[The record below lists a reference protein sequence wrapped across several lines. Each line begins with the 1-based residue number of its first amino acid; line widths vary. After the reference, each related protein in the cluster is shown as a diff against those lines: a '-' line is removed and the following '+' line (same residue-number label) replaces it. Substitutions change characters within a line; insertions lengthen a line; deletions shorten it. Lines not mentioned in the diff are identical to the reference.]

1 MTIPASA
8 ISLPPKNA
16 PDRYEGV
23 ADAEGFGRLASRP
36 NAIDPNAV
44 TFFKQWIVGCVEID
58 PTGKV
63 VLKPEFTP
71 IGSRPI
77 AATSLGGSGLK
88 LEKTDGDGQ
97 SGPPGGIVGPIQVEV
112 VTGASGDPVAGV
124 AVVFRV
130 KKGFG
135 ASIGGQP
142 TASRITDVNG
152 EAEIDDWRLGIIPGP
167 NQLEVA
173 VAGATVTFAA
183 TAT

>member
-44 TFFKQWIVGCVEID
+44 TFFKQWIVGCVDID

-63 VLKPEFTP
+63 LLKPEFTP

-77 AATSLGGSGLK
+77 PATSLGSK
-88 LEKTDGDGQ
+88 LSMKKAAGDAQ
-97 SGPPGGIVGPIQVEV
+97 SGPPEGILGPVKVKVTDAGGNRAA
-112 VTGASGDPVAGV
+112 GA
-124 AVVFRV
+124 AVLFRA
-130 KKGFG
+130 KGLG

-152 EAEIDDWRLGIIPGP
+152 EAEIDDWRLGIIPGT

-173 VAGATVTFAA
+173 VAGATVTFTA
-183 TAT
+183 TAV